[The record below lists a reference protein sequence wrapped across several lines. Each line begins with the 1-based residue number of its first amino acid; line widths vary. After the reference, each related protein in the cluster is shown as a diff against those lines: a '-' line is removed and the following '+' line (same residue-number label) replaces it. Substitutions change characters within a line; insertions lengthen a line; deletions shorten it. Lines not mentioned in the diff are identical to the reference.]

1 MMLTVL
7 KVGGTVLD
15 EGFTES
21 FIEDIKRNLSQTRIV
36 LVHGGGNKVT
46 QIASKMG
53 KEQKFLVSPEGF
65 RSRYTDRDTMEIFT
79 MVMAGKINK
88 RIVSSFLAHGIQAV
102 GITGIDGGS
111 VKASRKRRIVA
122 VDQTGRKRLVDD
134 SYTGKIES
142 IDIKLLSLLLENGYT
157 PVVAP
162 IVISDEFEELNVDGD
177 RMAAHIAGSLRA
189 ERLVLLTDVEG
200 LVLNGKLIP
209 RLTLQEAEST
219 LSAIG
224 KGMITKIHAAIEA
237 VKLSVGEAV
246 IMSGLQEDPISKSL
260 SGTSGTV
267 IVRG

>member
-1 MMLTVL
+1 MITVV

-15 EGFTES
+15 EGLTES
-21 FIEDIKRNLSQTRIV
+21 FIEDIKRSLSQTKIV
-36 LVHGGGNKVT
+36 LVHGGGKKVT

-53 KEQKFLVSPEGF
+53 KEQQFLVSPEGF
-65 RSRYTDRDTMEIFT
+65 RSRYTDKDTMEIFM

-102 GITGIDGGS
+102 GITGIDGAS
-111 VKASRKRRIVA
+111 VKASRKKQIIA
-122 VDQTGRKRLVDD
+122 VDETGRKRLVDD

-142 IDIKLLSLLLENGYT
+142 IDPKLISLLLENGYT

-162 IVISDEFEELNVDGD
+162 IVISEEFEELNVDGD

-200 LVLNGKLIP
+200 LVLNGNLIP

-219 LSAIG
+219 LPAIG
-224 KGMITKIHAAIEA
+224 KGMITKIHAAVEA
-237 VKLSVGEAV
+237 VKMNVGEAV
-246 IMSGLQEDPISKSL
+246 VMSGLQEDPISKSL
-260 SGTSGTV
+260 SGTGGTV

>member
-1 MMLTVL
+1 MLTVV
-7 KVGGTVLD
+7 KVGGAVLD
-15 EGFTES
+15 QGLTER
-21 FIEDIKRNLSQTRIV
+21 FIEDIKRSLPQTRIV
-36 LVHGGGNKVT
+36 LVHGGGKKVT

-53 KEQKFLVSPEGF
+53 KEQQFLVSPEGF
-65 RSRYTDRDTMEIFT
+65 RSRYTDEDTMEIFT

-88 RIVSSFLAHGIQAV
+88 RIVSSFLAHGVQAV
-102 GITGIDGGS
+102 GITGVDGAS
-111 VKASRKRRIVA
+111 VKASRKKRIVA
-122 VDQTGRKRLVDD
+122 VDETGRKRLVDD
-134 SYTGKIES
+134 SHTGKIES
-142 IDIKLLSLLLENGYT
+142 VDTKLIRLLLQNGYT

-162 IVISDEFEELNVDGD
+162 IVISEEFEELNVDGD

-200 LVLNGKLIP
+200 LFLNGNLIP
-209 RLTLQEAEST
+209 RLTLQEAESA

-260 SGTSGTV
+260 SGTCGTV

>member
-1 MMLTVL
+1 
-7 KVGGTVLD
+7 
-15 EGFTES
+15 
-21 FIEDIKRNLSQTRIV
+21 
-36 LVHGGGNKVT
+36 
-46 QIASKMG
+46 
-53 KEQKFLVSPEGF
+53 
-65 RSRYTDRDTMEIFT
+65 
-79 MVMAGKINK
+79 
-88 RIVSSFLAHGIQAV
+88 
-102 GITGIDGGS
+102 
-111 VKASRKRRIVA
+111 

-142 IDIKLLSLLLENGYT
+142 IDIKLISLLLENGYT

-162 IVISDEFEELNVDGD
+162 IVISYEFEELNVDGD
-177 RMAAHIAGSLRA
+177 RMAAHMAGSLRA

-200 LVLNGKLIP
+200 LVLNGNLIS

-219 LSAIG
+219 LSVIG

-237 VKLSVGEAV
+237 VKLNVGEAV